1 MYTRKIPYR
10 HPTDERMNED
20 YEPPN
25 PGRPVDCRPGTPEKL
40 AALIARY
47 ENGEPLHHDDDC
59 SGIVHPHLAASVS
72 AAGVGGATRRGKA
85 VGTR

>member
-1 MYTRKIPYR
+1 MSEHIIEATY
-10 HPTDERMNED
+10 NED
-20 YEPPN
+20 YQPPN

-40 AALIARY
+40 AAMAARY
-47 ENGEPLHHDDDC
+47 EAGEPLHHEGDRN
-59 SGIVHPHLAASVS
+59 GIVHPHLAASVS